1 MRTRVSSADQ
11 GCLPR
16 WRLLICDGRVLAVV
30 AVWLLTSCVSMHA
43 EDSKPDKHVRT
54 PAAQQNLPTAKT
66 AKKDEKTETANGADS
81 PSCKIKSD
89 DPAIATSTGEAA
101 LPAEN
106 SDQER
111 MSKASHKAPAGEN
124 LTLPAPSREEWTKDQ
139 IHLGA
144 ETTLREES
152 RTDKYENSRAGSD
165 LKCTPHEATPTTEP
179 AMPN

>member
-1 MRTRVSSADQ
+1 MRTRVSSAEQ

-30 AVWLLTSCVSMHA
+30 AVWLLTNCVAMHA
-43 EDSKPDKHVRT
+43 EDSKPDEHVRT

-66 AKKDEKTETANGADS
+66 AEKDEKTETANGVDS

-106 SDQER
+106 NDQEL
-111 MSKASHKAPAGEN
+111 MSKASHNAPAREN
-124 LTLPAPSREEWTKDQ
+124 LTLPAPSREERTKDQ

-152 RTDKYENSRAGSD
+152 RTDKYENSKTGSD
-165 LKCTPHEATPTTEP
+165 LQCPPHEPPHT
-179 AMPN
+179 

>member
-1 MRTRVSSADQ
+1 MRTRVSSAEQ

-43 EDSKPDKHVRT
+43 EDSKPDEHVRT

-106 SDQER
+106 NDQER
-111 MSKASHKAPAGEN
+111 RDNAGDTRP
-124 LTLPAPSREEWTKDQ
+124 LAQT
-139 IHLGA
+139 
-144 ETTLREES
+144 
-152 RTDKYENSRAGSD
+152 
-165 LKCTPHEATPTTEP
+165 
-179 AMPN
+179 